1 MSGDR
6 EMWAGGTAG
15 LQSEVLY
22 LAVELAGRIRP
33 HDSTEQGRR
42 LNEDDS
48 FLREAA
54 GRLGCNTAQIA
65 AQNCHRV
72 CIVCV
77 RNRAADMIDSPP
89 HQGGGVGGLPALRV
103 ADVTLRP
110 AVLRKLALWLR
121 VEAALAAGGTDAG
134 GVGKDSDRK

>member
-1 MSGDR
+1 MSGNR

-48 FLREAA
+48 FLREAPA
-54 GRLGCNTAQIA
+54 RLGCTTAQIA
-65 AQNCHRV
+65 AKYFHRV
-72 CIVCV
+72 RTVCV
-77 RNRAADMIDSPP
+77 RNIPAAMIDFAP
-89 HQGGGVGGLPALRV
+89 HQGGSVGGLTELWISK
-103 ADVTLRP
+103 VTIRT
-110 AVLRKLALWLR
+110 A
-121 VEAALAAGGTDAG
+121 TITN
-134 GVGKDSDRK
+134 

>member
-1 MSGDR
+1 MSGNR

-48 FLREAA
+48 FLRETA
-54 GRLGCNTAQIA
+54 GRHGCTPAKIA
-65 AQNCHRV
+65 AKNRHRV
-72 CIVCV
+72 CIDCALH
-77 RNRAADMIDSPP
+77 RAADMIACSPHKDGCVGDLP
-89 HQGGGVGGLPALRV
+89 DLGVAPGTPSPTDQRHLPPCIRLE
-103 ADVTLRP
+103 T
-110 AVLRKLALWLR
+110 
-121 VEAALAAGGTDAG
+121 T
-134 GVGKDSDRK
+134 

>member
-54 GRLGCNTAQIA
+54 GRLGCTTAQIA
-65 AQNCHRV
+65 AKNCHRV
-72 CIVCV
+72 CIVCA
-77 RNRAADMIDSPP
+77 RHRAADMIDFAP
-89 HQGGGVGGLPALRV
+89 HKGGCVGGLP
-103 ADVTLRP
+103 D
-110 AVLRKLALWLR
+110 LW
-121 VEAALAAGGTDAG
+121 VSKVQPPPSANPKSG
-134 GVGKDSDRK
+134 

>member
-1 MSGDR
+1 MRASAASMARALNDAYAARSNRTSWAGWSVMSGNR

-42 LNEDDS
+42 LNDDDS

-54 GRLGCNTAQIA
+54 GRLGCTPAQIA
-65 AQNCHRV
+65 AKNCHRV
-72 CIVCV
+72 RLVCC
-77 RNRAADMIDSPP
+77 RNRPATMNALAPP
-89 HQGGGVGGLPALRV
+89 QGGSVGGLP
-103 ADVTLRP
+103 
-110 AVLRKLALWLR
+110 
-121 VEAALAAGGTDAG
+121 
-134 GVGKDSDRK
+134 